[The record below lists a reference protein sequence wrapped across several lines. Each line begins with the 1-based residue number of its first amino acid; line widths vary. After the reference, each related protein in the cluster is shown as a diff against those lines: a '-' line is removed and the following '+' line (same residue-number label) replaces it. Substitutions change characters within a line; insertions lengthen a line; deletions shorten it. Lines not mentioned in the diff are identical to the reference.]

1 MSEATPPA
9 EPTHTGEPASLDPE
23 LVEAVKAS
31 TDAHAVALV
40 ALRRELHAHPE
51 LAWAEHRTTQT
62 VVDHLRAAGLHPDV
76 LPRGTGLTA
85 DIGTGAA
92 AVALRA
98 DLDGLGIADEKD
110 VAYRSTVPGR
120 CHACGHDVHTAV
132 VVGAGLV
139 LADLE
144 RAGVLPGRVRLVFQP
159 AEEATPGGAL
169 EVIGAGRLEGVSR
182 IFTVHCDPQTPVG
195 DVGLRVGPITGSADH
210 VLVQLTGPGGH
221 TARPHLTA
229 DLVYALGKVVT
240 DVPAVLSRRVD
251 PRAGLSVVWGR
262 IAAGAAANV
271 IPHSGEVEGTVRAL
285 DAGSWELA
293 PAVVEEA
300 VRTVLAP
307 YGVEVVVDYTRGV
320 PPVVNDADSVGLLAA
335 SVTAFGGVEHLAVA
349 EQSLGAEDF
358 AWYLSHAPGALARL
372 GVRSPG
378 DTTARDLHQGTFDVD
393 ESAIGVGVRLL
404 VGAALLS
411 LS

>member
-1 MSEATPPA
+1 MSEADSPGDLPA
-9 EPTHTGEPASLDPE
+9 LAPE
-23 LVEAVKAS
+23 LRSAVSAS
-31 TDAHAVALV
+31 ADVHAAALV

-98 DLDGLGIADEKD
+98 DLDGLGIPDEKD
-110 VAYRSTVPGR
+110 VAYRSAVPGR

-144 RAGVLPGRVRLVFQP
+144 RAGLLPGRVRLVFQP
-159 AEEATPGGAL
+159 AEESTPGGAL

-182 IFTVHCDPQTPVG
+182 IFAVHCDPQTLVG

-210 VLVQLTGPGGH
+210 VLVQLSGPGGH

-262 IAAGAAANV
+262 IAAGTAANV

-307 YGVEVVVDYTRGV
+307 YGVDVVVDYTRGV
-320 PPVVNDADSVGLLAA
+320 PPVVNDGDSVALLAA

-378 DTTARDLHQGTFDVD
+378 DTAARDLHQGTFDVD